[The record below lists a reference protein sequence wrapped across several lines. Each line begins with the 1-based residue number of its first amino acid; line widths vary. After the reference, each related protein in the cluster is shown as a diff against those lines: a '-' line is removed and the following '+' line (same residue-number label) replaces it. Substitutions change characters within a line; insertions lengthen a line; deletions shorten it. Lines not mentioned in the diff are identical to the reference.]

1 MKQSVLE
8 KLRDYQKE
16 IQGPD
21 FNSHF
26 LVGIDMN
33 EEGIPNA
40 SMMIS
45 KGRPFET
52 IGMIDVLIKNLKDT
66 RSQIVKELSQ
76 KEKVK
81 EKDYI
86 SSKREKI
93 DKMIELLP
101 DHVKQKIRD
110 IKKKLDDAMEN
121 RDEEA
126 LLAARQ
132 ELLDL
137 RLLSDDLD
145 FFKNKENDDDD
156 DSDFDISK
164 FKDNAS

>member
-8 KLRDYQKE
+8 KLKDYQKQ

-33 EEGIPNA
+33 EEGVPNA

-66 RSQIVKELSQ
+66 RSDIVKELSQ

-81 EKDYI
+81 EKDNLFA
-86 SSKREKI
+86 KRDKI
-93 DKMIELLP
+93 EKMIEMLP
-101 DHVKQKIRD
+101 DHVKEKIKA
-110 IKKKLDDAMEN
+110 IKKRLDDALEN
-121 RDEEA
+121 QDEEG
-126 LLAARQ
+126 LIKARK
-132 ELLDL
+132 ELFDL
-137 RLLSDDLD
+137 RLSSEDSD
-145 FFKNKENDDDD
+145 FFKNKESDDDD
-156 DSDFDISK
+156 DTDFDISN

>member
-8 KLRDYQKE
+8 KLKDYQKE

-81 EKDYI
+81 ENDYI

-93 DKMIELLP
+93 DKMIEL
-101 DHVKQKIRD
+101 VN
-110 IKKKLDDAMEN
+110 KL
-121 RDEEA
+121 
-126 LLAARQ
+126 
-132 ELLDL
+132 
-137 RLLSDDLD
+137 
-145 FFKNKENDDDD
+145 
-156 DSDFDISK
+156 
-164 FKDNAS
+164 